1 MRKTGAYKR
10 LDNILGSLE
19 AEVLAATDRDMLA
32 TPDTTVAQKEV
43 RAVVHAQLAAFDA
56 KAASA
61 IPSEAA
67 DRRRLF
73 ELIAR
78 TRSDLPAGMRMA
90 YGAGRKM
97 SDREVSVLLSKLLR
111 FGFFSKGNKG

>member
-10 LDNILGSLE
+10 LDNVLGSLE
-19 AEVLAATDRDMLA
+19 AEVLAATDREILSTPNASA
-32 TPDTTVAQKEV
+32 TQNEV
-43 RAVVHAQLAAFDA
+43 RGVIDAQLAAFDA
-56 KAASA
+56 KAAAA
-61 IPSEAA
+61 IPSEPA

-111 FGFFSKGNKG
+111 FGFFSRGNKG